1 MSFITE
7 EQTIEKLISSF
18 DFEQVHKIMK
28 HLDWLYWDSKE
39 TPSIERLKETAI
51 YNLKSCCNTLNN
63 KQGKKKVVCG
73 SGGFVATARKYKDGE
88 LCLELSFQITSSNW
102 SNKDTCY

>member
-7 EQTIEKLISSF
+7 EQTIEKLIANF
-18 DFEQVHKIMK
+18 DFEKVQKIMK
-28 HLDWLYWDSKE
+28 CLDWQYWDSEE

-51 YNLKSCCNTLNN
+51 SNLKSCCNSINN
-63 KQGKKKVVCG
+63 KQGKKKVVCCA
-73 SGGFVATARKYKDGE
+73 GGFVATARKYKDGE
-88 LCLELSFQITSSNW
+88 LCLELSFQIDSFNW

>member
-7 EQTIEKLISSF
+7 EQTIEKLIASF

-28 HLDWLYWDSKE
+28 HLDWQYWDSKE
-39 TPSIERLKETAI
+39 TPSVERLKETAI

-63 KQGKKKVVCG
+63 KQRKKKAVCYA
-73 SGGFVATARKYKDGE
+73 GGFVATARKYKDGE
-88 LCLELSFQITSSNW
+88 LCLALSFQIASFNW